1 MEKYTTNM
9 ENSKPKLVNEYLDY
23 LKYEKNYS
31 SYTIINYNNDIEE
44 YFLYLERESI
54 NFLDVEYSD
63 LRFYL
68 MYLKDE
74 KQDNNSSIDRK
85 LSALRGFYKFLA
97 NNKYIKSNPFK
108 LLSGLKKSKKLPRYF
123 EYNELEE
130 LFNVCDLE
138 TPIGQ
143 RDRLL
148 LEMLYATGVR
158 VGELVNIKVSDID
171 LGTRNI
177 LILGKGNK
185 ERFVI
190 YGEYCEEILKLYL
203 NDGRVLLNKKNSDY
217 LFLNKTGGNLGER
230 GVRYILDNLIEKTS
244 INKKISPHMIRH
256 SFATH
261 LLNEGC
267 DLLTVQKLLGH
278 ESIKATQIYT
288 HVTTD
293 RLKEVYYNSFPRA
306 KKDD

>member
-9 ENSKPKLVNEYLDY
+9 ENSKTKLINEYLDY

-31 SYTIINYNNDIEE
+31 SYTVINYNNDIEE
-44 YFLYLERESI
+44 YFLYLDRESI

-97 NNKYIKSNPFK
+97 NNGTIKSNPFK
-108 LLSGLKKSKKLPRYF
+108 LVNGLKKSKKLPRYF

-158 VGELVNIKVSDID
+158 VGELVSIKVSDID

-185 ERFVI
+185 ERYVI

-203 NDGRVLLNKKNSDY
+203 NDGRVLLNKKDSDY

-230 GVRYILDNLIEKTS
+230 GVRYILDNLIDKTS

>member
-9 ENSKPKLVNEYLDY
+9 ENSKAKLVNEYLDY

-44 YFLYLERESI
+44 YFLYLDRESI
-54 NFLDVEYSD
+54 NYLDVEYSD

-171 LGTRNI
+171 SGTRNI

-185 ERFVI
+185 ERYVI
-190 YGEYCEEILKLYL
+190 YGEYCEEILKIYL
-203 NDGRVLLNKKNSDY
+203 NEGRVLLNKKNSDY
-217 LFLNKTGGNLGER
+217 LFLNKSGGNLTER
-230 GVRYILDNLIEKTS
+230 GVRYILDILIEKTS

>member
-130 LFNVCDLE
+130 LFNVCDLD

-148 LEMLYATGVR
+148 LEM
-158 VGELVNIKVSDID
+158 
-171 LGTRNI
+171 
-177 LILGKGNK
+177 
-185 ERFVI
+185 FVT
-190 YGEYCEEILKLYL
+190 Y
-203 NDGRVLLNKKNSDY
+203 
-217 LFLNKTGGNLGER
+217 
-230 GVRYILDNLIEKTS
+230 
-244 INKKISPHMIRH
+244 
-256 SFATH
+256 
-261 LLNEGC
+261 
-267 DLLTVQKLLGH
+267 
-278 ESIKATQIYT
+278 
-288 HVTTD
+288 
-293 RLKEVYYNSFPRA
+293 
-306 KKDD
+306 

>member
-171 LGTRNI
+171 SGTRNI

-185 ERFVI
+185 ERYVI

-203 NDGRVLLNKKNSDY
+203 KDGRVLLNKKNSDY
-217 LFLNKTGGNLGER
+217 LFLNKSGGNLTER
-230 GVRYILDNLIEKTS
+230 GVRYILDSLIEKTS